1 MTDEYDFFVPARID
15 EQIDHL
21 SRRDMRYRLSYPSEG
36 APARSHARQV
46 REARS
51 VYRIEQ
57 EPQSSSR
64 AEVRLVEDLSS
75 YYQEEQQEDVL
86 SLERAW
92 KDVLPRLY
100 GSSASRSS
108 PPDSRTRTTRQAE
121 TLSAGEE
128 RYHRSPPLNNQ
139 ADVRDRRETGRPR
152 RYVFDQTFEPVTKEH
167 TWSLSAL
174 LIALLLL
181 LLAGGARTLLRLC
194 RRTRTRDSPWP
205 DNR

>member
-1 MTDEYDFFVPARID
+1 MTDEHDFFVPERID

-21 SRRDMRYRLSYPSEG
+21 SRRDMCYRLSYPSEG
-36 APARSHARQV
+36 ASARSHARQV

-57 EPQSSSR
+57 ELQGPSR

-92 KDVLPRLY
+92 KDVLPHLH
-100 GSSASRSS
+100 GSSSSRSS
-108 PPDSRTRTTRQAE
+108 PLDSRTARQAE

-128 RYHRSPPLNNQ
+128 RYHCSPLLNNQ
-139 ADVRDRRETGRPR
+139 AEVRDRREAGRHR
-152 RYVFDQTFEPVTKEH
+152 RYVFDQAFEPVTKEH

-174 LIALLLL
+174 LVALLLL

-194 RRTRTRDSPWP
+194 RRTRARDSPWP